1 MPRKLCAQCCRP
13 VSVCLCEHLLDL
25 VAPCNILILQHPS
38 EQKKPLAS
46 VPVLQHCLS
55 PLQVLVGEDFSEHPL
70 VTQLLQKR
78 SGCRVLFPA
87 NNCALTLW
95 TVGQRAQ
102 PQEKI
107 DTLIVPDGT
116 WRKAKKIWYSNL
128 WLQKLPAVKL
138 TGTLPSQYRIRSS
151 SVPGGVSTLEAIALA
166 CNYIEG
172 STRFEQLRVPFN
184 AMIDMQ
190 VKKMGE
196 EKFQSYYRHN

>member
-1 MPRKLCAQCCRP
+1 
-13 VSVCLCEHLLDL
+13 LLDL

-55 PLQVLVGEDFSEHPL
+55 PLQVLVGEDFSQHPL
-70 VTQLLQKR
+70 VTELLQKR
-78 SGCRVLFPA
+78 SGCRVLFPV
-87 NNCALTLW
+87 NNCALW

-107 DTLIVPDGT
+107 DTLIVLDGT
-116 WRKAKKIWYSNL
+116 WRKAKKIWYLNE
-128 WLQKLPAVKL
+128 WLQNLPAVKL
-138 TGTLPSQYRIRSS
+138 AGTPPSQYRIRSS
-151 SVPGGVSTLEAIALA
+151 SVAGGVSTLEAIALA

-172 STRFEQLRVPFN
+172 STRFAQLCVPFN

-190 VKKMGE
+190 IKKMGA
-196 EKFQSYYRHN
+196 EKYHANYHQL